1 MTFWLYQPNQLFKS
15 SSILPHKSK
24 DAGDLLNF
32 LTIFLLSFS
41 AYMKNK
47 INNEVWKKMLIGG
60 LLAIVVIAL
69 TVNAVV
75 NPNSNSIETAI
86 LVIIVAVA
94 AYFLYQKYV

>member
-60 LLAIVVIAL
+60 LLAIVVMSL
-69 TVNAVV
+69 FFSGKDDTDT
-75 NPNSNSIETAI
+75 IEG
-86 LVIIVAVA
+86 LEVP
-94 AYFLYQKYV
+94 KYNDYKFSLSVD